1 MTTPQIDIRGRAADR
16 PPGAIQEARRSIA
29 HTLAR
34 IRRRARF
41 WICGES
47 LALIALVGAG
57 YFWGS
62 LVLDRLIEPPPATRA
77 AGLAALLAALIV
89 IVVRRLIGRLREPLA
104 DPQLALLVE
113 RHDPSF
119 RDSLSTAVGAVTRE
133 PGEPVDDDLL
143 ARATAEAGDR
153 LARVRIGA
161 LFKTA
166 SLVSV
171 AAAALAV
178 AGGVVW
184 FASTAP
190 DIASLWAR
198 RMLLMSQERW
208 PRATRLAVEGF
219 PDGVRRVARGSDVDV
234 VVRADASGRV
244 PEAVELRSRSPE
256 GSSNERMGRR
266 GGLAEGSQTFGHIL
280 LDVRRDLELSIR
292 GGDDRIDGL
301 RLAVVDP
308 PGVESLEIR
317 SMPPAYLGSEER
329 VLRPSGVI
337 EVPRGSSVRILVT
350 ADKPLSRAAI
360 RGRPSA
366 AGAEERTLASLMAD
380 SPSPNGTQRTPGEA
394 AMNDRTPGEAAI
406 GPARKLEAVI
416 EQLEGS
422 WTIMIDMADADGV
435 ATPRPTAFRIVG
447 VEDAPPQMIVAL
459 AGISS
464 AVTPRARVPVVG
476 SIRDDHGLA
485 SAAIVVRR
493 GRAAGGPAADAGPP
507 AAGAVEAER
516 TFPMTRLVPG
526 SPLIDLP
533 EASPESV
540 DLEPLRLEP
549 GEAVSVEVSA
559 ADSCAVA
566 DGANVVRSDAW
577 TLEVVSPERLSSM
590 LEARELIL
598 RRRFEHVV
606 EEFAAARE
614 PLLAADGASVG
625 EAGAAEAEAGADAA
639 RRLADASDRCRG
651 ETTEIAAAFL
661 EIRREFDNNRLLTD
675 ELDTR
680 LFAQIAGP
688 LGEIADG
695 DLPLLAAACRRVGA
709 AGASPAEAAAQ
720 LSAPSAAVLARLKE
734 VLDRMLELETFN
746 EVVEILRSAIRAQEG
761 LREETVRRQK
771 ERARAVLE
779 GE

>member
-1 MTTPQIDIRGRAADR
+1 
-16 PPGAIQEARRSIA
+16 
-29 HTLAR
+29 
-34 IRRRARF
+34 
-41 WICGES
+41 
-47 LALIALVGAG
+47 
-57 YFWGS
+57 
-62 LVLDRLIEPPPATRA
+62 
-77 AGLAALLAALIV
+77 
-89 IVVRRLIGRLREPLA
+89 
-104 DPQLALLVE
+104 
-113 RHDPSF
+113 
-119 RDSLSTAVGAVTRE
+119 
-133 PGEPVDDDLL
+133 
-143 ARATAEAGDR
+143 
-153 LARVRIGA
+153 
-161 LFKTA
+161 
-166 SLVSV
+166 
-171 AAAALAV
+171 
-178 AGGVVW
+178 
-184 FASTAP
+184 
-190 DIASLWAR
+190 
-198 RMLLMSQERW
+198 
-208 PRATRLAVEGF
+208 
-219 PDGVRRVARGSDVDV
+219 
-234 VVRADASGRV
+234 
-244 PEAVELRSRSPE
+244 
-256 GSSNERMGRR
+256 
-266 GGLAEGSQTFGHIL
+266 
-280 LDVRRDLELSIR
+280 
-292 GGDDRIDGL
+292 
-301 RLAVVDP
+301 
-308 PGVESLEIR
+308 
-317 SMPPAYLGSEER
+317 
-329 VLRPSGVI
+329 
-337 EVPRGSSVRILVT
+337 
-350 ADKPLSRAAI
+350 
-360 RGRPSA
+360 
-366 AGAEERTLASLMAD
+366 
-380 SPSPNGTQRTPGEA
+380 
-394 AMNDRTPGEAAI
+394 
-406 GPARKLEAVI
+406 
-416 EQLEGS
+416 
-422 WTIMIDMADADGV
+422 
-435 ATPRPTAFRIVG
+435 
-447 VEDAPPQMIVAL
+447 
-459 AGISS
+459 
-464 AVTPRARVPVVG
+464 VVG
-476 SIRDDHGLA
+476 SIRDAHGLA

-493 GRAAGGPAADAGPP
+493 GRAAVGPAADAGPP

-771 ERARAVLE
+771 ERARAVLG